1 MRANGGEH
9 SLVMQ
14 SFYQFI
20 IDDLSELGLE
30 ELALKYNKIYKQT
43 LKKFYKIDDVFY
55 IAYTIDIVA

>member
-1 MRANGGEH
+1 
-9 SLVMQ
+9 MQ

-30 ELALKYNKIYKQT
+30 ELALQYNKIYKQT